1 MDRTSIVETVKAV
14 LADITHNSAVADAD
28 VNTTL
33 KEDLGIDSMTSLVF
47 LMALEDNIP
56 GFVVDADTLEADHFR
71 TINTICE
78 YVLSQLGQLE
88 GNAVQF
94 AAS

>member
-1 MDRTSIVETVKAV
+1 MDGKSIVETVKRV
-14 LADITHNSAVADAD
+14 LADLTRNSAVMDAD
-28 VNTTL
+28 LDTAL

-47 LMALEDNIP
+47 LMALEDTIP

-71 TINTICE
+71 TIGTICE
-78 YVLSQLGQLE
+78 YVFAQLE
-88 GNAVQF
+88 RNAVHL